1 MYWVVWVRGIGAF
14 GICGLKVVWCGR
26 GRKSEGMGIG
36 YLGVW
41 GLDIWGL
48 VSGCGGREGLRRR
61 YNLRVCND
69 VSSGWSKL
77 CG

>member
-1 MYWVVWVRGIGAF
+1 
-14 GICGLKVVWCGR
+14 
-26 GRKSEGMGIG
+26 MGIG